1 MYIFNILTL
10 RVNKVWS
17 LHCHSLNKVKSFF
30 AKYFKGKNGSHDQF
44 WLGKKFI
51 ESPGYSECDCFSLK
65 QTQTFCQL
73 SVWSFL
79 SGEMKNSFSQTSE

>member
-1 MYIFNILTL
+1 MRMYIFNILTL

-17 LHCHSLNKVKSFF
+17 LHCHSLNKVKSSF

-51 ESPGYSECDCFSLK
+51 ESPGYSACDCFSLK
-65 QTQTFCQL
+65 QTDVL
-73 SVWSFL
+73 SVKCVVL
-79 SGEMKNSFSQTSE
+79 SKWRD